1 MILKETPHIKLRNSK
16 GHVYIDYTACDILE
30 NPAGVIAARSYS
42 TIIGIY
48 TSSSSGQKVYYKNC
62 YGYSTTTSTKHHPRA
77 ERLAA
82 YNGYQIQEGINPKTL
97 HNLYFNPAQV
107 NIKELE
113 EELKNRREIEDAAYN
128 NNFYLLYQHQKKDN
142 IRPEPPESIQYKNGN
157 RLVRQE
163 YKTRFKYIQNISFT
177 EYSKTGPKTIEGGYY
192 RNGYK
197 PARIYRETI
206 YHDIKKIR
214 RL

>member
-1 MILKETPHIKLRNSK
+1 MILKETPSIKIRKSNGLY
-16 GHVYIDYTACDILE
+16 VIDYTSCDLIK
-30 NPAGVIAARSYS
+30 NPAGTIAARSYN

-48 TSSSSGQKVYYKNC
+48 TTNSDGQKVYYKNC
-62 YGYSTTTSTKHHPRA
+62 YSYSTTTATKHHPRA

-82 YNGYQIQEGINPKTL
+82 YNNYKIVEGVKPDAL
-97 HNLYFNPAQV
+97 FNLYFDPSKV

-113 EELKNRREIEDAAYN
+113 QELKNRQEIEDAAYN

-157 RLVRQE
+157 RLTTHE
-163 YKTRFKYIQNISFT
+163 YRTTFKYIQNISYT
-177 EYSKTGPKTIEGGYY
+177 EYTKTGPKTIDAGYY